1 MEDGDALEEHKYF
14 QDVTLFWLAVMTMT
28 VETHKNMVWIFL
40 KSQQFTFHLWS
51 ACLDGRNIARRSCRF
66 FCHKSIGRE
75 LSGSQGK
82 AFFFGIV
89 LRQKKKMLQ
98 RAASNTYSWWWAS
111 HIRTKQSK
119 WLEHNLQ
126 EDGDSFAK
134 RAEMYYKNRPELIQ
148 FVEETYRAY
157 RALAERYDHL
167 STDLQNANNTIAS
180 VCPDQLQFSM
190 DQDDK
195 YGSPSFLNMSQENLK
210 GNIPVVPKLPVND
223 LKGLITPYTEKM
235 QHKKS
240 TKDATIV
247 VAKSGLMKAE
257 GIKEISE
264 LHKQILAL
272 QTEKEFAKSCYESG
286 LAKYWE
292 IDNEITQ
299 VQEKICSLEVEFGE
313 GRSIEDNE
321 ARNVMAATALKSCKE
336 TLLRLQEKQER
347 SVMET
352 KVEQKRIEDA
362 REKLAVLKNEF
373 GLNELE
379 VENPPA
385 GEDECEG
392 TKKRKDMESLVD
404 KFEVGLVESLSV
416 AEMEDKIDELVN
428 KVLNFEPAVSSQ
440 SALIE
445 RLRVETGELQ
455 SQIQALD
462 VDKCRLIG
470 GNNHLMNKLREM
482 EEKLHWIQD
491 LNQCVE
497 DRNNDLQTR
506 FTEAHYNIDRLSEKM
521 HNVMID
527 KVKSSE
533 NMINDC
539 HRMPSKVNTGQEF
552 EVANASERE
561 NSPAEVKSISK
572 LETVEQKSRNQHG
585 SDGCEILQ
593 SAKPETAAVSDLSR
607 KEEDTFASA
616 NESSVIHE
624 TSKPSEKSED
634 WTTAQASSMTAE
646 EHEEGTKD
654 EPDWKQLFLEGMDNR
669 EKNLLMEYTTML
681 RNYKNTKK
689 KLMEV
694 ETNNQNSLSDIML
707 QLKELESSNAMKDEE
722 ILSLRRE
729 LNLSQTG
736 LSQNSNTDQYA
747 EPRIST
753 EKSTMVGTSL
763 VSPSKEE
770 VKEDPGVI
778 LSNQSQPLSEIE
790 EKFRMNIDEL
800 LNENL
805 DVWFRFSAAVQ
816 EVPKFENGVKDL
828 QAKISILYE
837 RQKQDGSATV
847 NSSLI
852 SDVQPLN
859 KHLTEVQTELNSWV
873 ERSLL
878 LKDELKNRF
887 SSLCNI
893 EEEITKE
900 LKASAADDEFRFTSY
915 QAAKFQHEILNMKQE
930 NNKVAEELQA
940 GLDDA
945 RTLQLEVE
953 RTLAKLTTDWEISGS
968 KINRSSQQQDPDT
981 QNRVPLWT
989 FIFGSKPKKQ
999 KTSIFACVHPAL
1011 HRKYTGLKSLYG
1023 SK

>member
-1 MEDGDALEEHKYF
+1 MHTHGGG
-14 QDVTLFWLAVMTMT
+14 LAIS
-28 VETHKNMVWIFL
+28 EQSSQNGWNIIF
-40 KSQQFTFHLWS
+40 
-51 ACLDGRNIARRSCRF
+51 
-66 FCHKSIGRE
+66 
-75 LSGSQGK
+75 
-82 AFFFGIV
+82 
-89 LRQKKKMLQ
+89 
-98 RAASNTYSWWWAS
+98 
-111 HIRTKQSK
+111 
-119 WLEHNLQ
+119 
-126 EDGDSFAK
+126 
-134 RAEMYYKNRPELIQ
+134 
-148 FVEETYRAY
+148 
-157 RALAERYDHL
+157 
-167 STDLQNANNTIAS
+167 
-180 VCPDQLQFSM
+180 
-190 DQDDK
+190 
-195 YGSPSFLNMSQENLK
+195 
-210 GNIPVVPKLPVND
+210 
-223 LKGLITPYTEKM
+223 
-235 QHKKS
+235 KKS
-240 TKDATIV
+240 TKDVTIV

-257 GIKEISE
+257 GIGEINE
-264 LHKQILAL
+264 LHKQILVL
-272 QTEKEFAKSCYESG
+272 QTEKEFAKSHYESG

-299 VQEKICSLEVEFGE
+299 MQEKICSLEVEFGE
-313 GRSIEDNE
+313 GRAIEDKE

-336 TLLRLQEKQER
+336 TLVRLQEKQER

-362 REKLAVLKNEF
+362 REKLVVLKNEF
-373 GLNELE
+373 VLNESE
-379 VENPPA
+379 VENPLA

-392 TKKRKDMESLVD
+392 TKKRKDTKSLVD

-455 SQIQALD
+455 SHIRDLD

-482 EEKLHWIQD
+482 EEKLRWIQD

-506 FTEAHYNIDRLSEKM
+506 FTEAHYNIDRLSERM
-521 HNVMID
+521 HNVKID
-527 KVKSSE
+527 EVESSE
-533 NMINDC
+533 KKINDC
-539 HRMPSKVNTGQEF
+539 HKKLKKVNTGQEF
-552 EVANASERE
+552 EVADALEWE
-561 NSPAEVKSISK
+561 NSPTEVKSISK
-572 LETVEQKSRNQHG
+572 LKTVEQKGRNQHA
-585 SDGCEILQ
+585 SDGCKILQSTKPETDEILP
-593 SAKPETAAVSDLSR
+593 SAKPETDVVSDSSQ
-607 KEEDTFASA
+607 KEEDTLAST

-624 TSKPSEKSED
+624 TSKPSEKFED
-634 WTTAQASSMTAE
+634 WTTAQASSMTGRILGE
-646 EHEEGTKD
+646 VESKEHERGTKD

-694 ETNNQNSLSDIML
+694 ETNNQNSMSDIML

-736 LSQNSNTDQYA
+736 LSQSNNADQYA

-770 VKEDPGVI
+770 VKEDAGVV
-778 LSNQSQPLSEIE
+778 LSNQYQPLSEIE

-816 EVPKFENGVKDL
+816 EVSKFENGVKDL
-828 QAKISILYE
+828 QAKISILDE
-837 RQKQDGSATV
+837 RQKQDGNAAV
-847 NSSLI
+847 KSSLI

-900 LKASAADDEFRFTSY
+900 LKASAANDEFRFTSY
-915 QAAKFQHEILNMKQE
+915 QAAKFQREILNMKQE

-953 RTLAKLTTDWEISGS
+953 RTLAKLTADWELSGS
-968 KINRSSQQQDPDT
+968 KINRSGQQQDSDT

-1011 HRKYTGLKSLYG
+1011 HRKYTGLKSVYS

>member
-1 MEDGDALEEHKYF
+1 
-14 QDVTLFWLAVMTMT
+14 
-28 VETHKNMVWIFL
+28 
-40 KSQQFTFHLWS
+40 
-51 ACLDGRNIARRSCRF
+51 
-66 FCHKSIGRE
+66 
-75 LSGSQGK
+75 
-82 AFFFGIV
+82 
-89 LRQKKKMLQ
+89 MLQ
-98 RAASNTYSWWWAS
+98 RAASNAYSWWWAS

-126 EDGDSFAK
+126 DMEVKVKSVLKLIEEDGDSFAK

-190 DQDDK
+190 DHDDE
-195 YGSPSFLNMSQENLK
+195 YGSSSFLNMSQENLK

-240 TKDATIV
+240 TKDATVV

-272 QTEKEFAKSCYESG
+272 QTEKEFAKSSYESG

-292 IDNEITQ
+292 IDNEITR

-352 KVEQKRIEDA
+352 KVEQKRIEGA
-362 REKLAVLKNEF
+362 REKLAVLKIEF

-392 TKKRKDMESLVD
+392 TKKRKDMESLAD

-470 GNNHLMNKLREM
+470 GNNNLMNKLREM

-527 KVKSSE
+527 KVESSE

-539 HRMPSKVNTGQEF
+539 HKMPRKVNTGQEF
-552 EVANASERE
+552 EVADASEWE
-561 NSPAEVKSISK
+561 SSPAEVKSISK
-572 LETVEQKSRNQHG
+572 LETVEQKSRNQHA

-593 SAKPETAAVSDLSR
+593 SAKPETAVVSDSSQ
-607 KEEDTFASA
+607 KEEDTLASA

-634 WTTAQASSMTAE
+634 WTTAQASSMTGHTLGEVESE
-646 EHEEGTKD
+646 EHEGGTKD

-669 EKNLLMEYTTML
+669 EKNLLTEYTTML

-694 ETNNQNSLSDIML
+694 ETNNQNSMSDIML

-770 VKEDPGVI
+770 VKEDTGVI

-790 EKFRMNIDEL
+790 EKFRMKIDEL

-828 QAKISILYE
+828 QAKISILNE

-878 LKDELKNRF
+878 LKDELMNRF

-915 QAAKFQHEILNMKQE
+915 QVAKFQHEILNMKQE

-945 RTLQLEVE
+945 RTLKLEVE
-953 RTLAKLTTDWEISGS
+953 RTLAKLTTDWELSGS
-968 KINRSSQQQDPDT
+968 KINRSGQQQDSDT